1 MLQKFKTKKMAET
14 KIVQSTVSDN
24 TYKRI
29 ESQPEKKLMKLS
41 VSKIT
46 SLLIEEAL
54 NAREAKKNKK

>member
-1 MLQKFKTKKMAET
+1 MAET
-14 KIVQSTVSDN
+14 KIVQSTVSEN

-29 ESQPEKKLMKLS
+29 ESQPEKKSLKLS

-46 SLLIEEAL
+46 AILIEEAL

>member
-1 MLQKFKTKKMAET
+1 MAET

-24 TYKRI
+24 VYKRI
-29 ESQPEKKLMKLS
+29 EAQPEKKSMKLS

-54 NAREAKKNKK
+54 NAREAKKSKK